1 MEDWKERVKEL
12 EDYLNFLKDY
22 GLDRIVRL
30 EEKLDTL
37 RGQVVQN
44 MRIISKLKAVR
55 HNK

>member
-1 MEDWKERVKEL
+1 MEDWKEKVKES
-12 EDYLNFLKDY
+12 EYYLKLLKDS

-37 RGQVVQN
+37 SGQVVQN

>member
-37 RGQVVQN
+37 SGQVVQN